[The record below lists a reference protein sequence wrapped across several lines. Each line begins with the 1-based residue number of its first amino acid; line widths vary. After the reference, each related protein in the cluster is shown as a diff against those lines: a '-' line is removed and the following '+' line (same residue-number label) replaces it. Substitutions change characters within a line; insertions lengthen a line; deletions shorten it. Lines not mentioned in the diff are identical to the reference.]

1 MTAFVLRPGS
11 LTLEDLRGL
20 MKGGTAVELD
30 GGCWAAVEASC
41 EVVRTAAAAD
51 QPVYGVNTGFGSLAR
66 TRIPA
71 DDLRELQRRLV
82 RSHAVG
88 SGPPLADQVVRLVL
102 LLKINSL
109 ARGHSGVG
117 RPLIEALVALLN
129 SGVLPCVPARGS
141 AGASGD
147 LAPLAHLALVLLGE
161 GEVRIGGEIVS
172 GAAGLRRAGLAPL
185 ALEAKEGLALLN
197 GTQVSTALA
206 AAGLLAIESVFAA
219 ALVAGALSVDAAL
232 ASDVPFSAPI
242 QEVRGQP
249 GQSAVAGVL
258 WGLLQGSGI
267 RASHLAC
274 DRVQDP
280 YSLRCQPQVMGAC
293 LDLITF
299 AAGVI
304 EREANAVS
312 DNPLVFAEGGE
323 ILSGGNF
330 HAEPVALAADIL
342 ALAAAETGA
351 LSERRVSLLTN
362 PHMSELP
369 AFLVAE
375 PGLNSGFMAAQIAAA
390 ALASEN
396 KSLAHP
402 ASIDSLPT
410 TADQEDHV
418 SMATFAARRLTDMA
432 EITAAI
438 VATELLAAAQGIELR
453 RPLET
458 SPPLRR
464 ALEAVRARS
473 PFLDTD
479 RPLAPDIAAVAAL
492 IEDGWFRS
500 LVAVQAE
507 P

>member
-1 MTAFVLRPGS
+1 
-11 LTLEDLRGL
+11 
-20 MKGGTAVELD
+20 
-30 GGCWAAVEASC
+30 
-41 EVVRTAAAAD
+41 
-51 QPVYGVNTGFGSLAR
+51 
-66 TRIPA
+66 
-71 DDLRELQRRLV
+71 
-82 RSHAVG
+82 
-88 SGPPLADQVVRLVL
+88 
-102 LLKINSL
+102 
-109 ARGHSGVG
+109 
-117 RPLIEALVALLN
+117 
-129 SGVLPCVPARGS
+129 
-141 AGASGD
+141 
-147 LAPLAHLALVLLGE
+147 
-161 GEVRIGGEIVS
+161 
-172 GAAGLRRAGLAPL
+172 
-185 ALEAKEGLALLN
+185 
-197 GTQVSTALA
+197 
-206 AAGLLAIESVFAA
+206 
-219 ALVAGALSVDAAL
+219 
-232 ASDVPFSAPI
+232 
-242 QEVRGQP
+242 
-249 GQSAVAGVL
+249 
-258 WGLLQGSGI
+258 
-267 RASHLAC
+267 
-274 DRVQDP
+274 
-280 YSLRCQPQVMGAC
+280 MGAC